1 MRLEEMIQEQMNRW
15 TDEQMNQQSQE
26 YEYEYDHPCITK
38 ILEVY
43 DEEADE
49 SALSN

>member
-1 MRLEEMIQEQMNRW
+1 MRLEEMTQ
-15 TDEQMNQQSQE
+15 EQMNQQSQE
-26 YEYEYDHPCITK
+26 YEYEYDQPCITK

>member
-1 MRLEEMIQEQMNRW
+1 
-15 TDEQMNQQSQE
+15 MNQQSQ
-26 YEYEYDHPCITK
+26 EYEYDHPCITK

-49 SALSN
+49 EALSN

>member
-1 MRLEEMIQEQMNRW
+1 
-15 TDEQMNQQSQE
+15 MNQQSQE
-26 YEYEYDHPCITK
+26 YEHVDLGREVDIVAWIDHPCITK

-49 SALSN
+49 PALSN